1 MDLSRLKLK
10 GNSNYK
16 LEVRNSNN
24 PLVLKY
30 SPKYDARLIT
40 SALKQATFKSNYF
53 ETPIVTNI
61 KDSPLQSEF
70 EMKFIQ
76 GDSFVEFFM
85 NASKNDLDSL
95 IKALKGYFDEKIK
108 EERVFQIK
116 DFHEKLEEIGEYGYS
131 HVIPNIG
138 GIKMYVG
145 ECHGDMTFSNMIFS
159 DKFYLID
166 FLDSYIE
173 SPTMD
178 LVKLRQ
184 DTHLFYSLNMI
195 KHKNIDTTKIKIGLN
210 YIDDWITSTYNIE
223 YYETLQII
231 NLLRIKSYSDI
242 KLQKYLKQKI
252 DELWHH

>member
-16 LEVRNSNN
+16 LEVRNADN

-30 SPKYDARLIT
+30 SHERDERLLK

-53 ETPIVTNI
+53 ETPTVTYI
-61 KDSPLQSEF
+61 KDELIESAF

-76 GDSFVEFFM
+76 GNSFVEFFM

-95 IKALKGYFDEKIK
+95 IKTLKGYFNETIK

-116 DFHEKLEEIGEYGYS
+116 YFHTKIEEIGESGYS

-184 DTHLFYSLNMI
+184 DTHLFYSLNMV
-195 KHKNIDTTKIKIGLN
+195 KQQNIDTTKIKIGLN

-231 NLLRIKSYSDI
+231 NLLRIKAYSDK